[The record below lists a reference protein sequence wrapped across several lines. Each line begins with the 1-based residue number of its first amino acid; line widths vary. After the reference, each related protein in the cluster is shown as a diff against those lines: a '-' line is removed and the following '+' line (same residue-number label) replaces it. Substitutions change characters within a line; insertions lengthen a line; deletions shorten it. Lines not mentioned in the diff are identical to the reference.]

1 MSYTIDY
8 IIAKAN
14 LMHAIE
20 HLKVVNAKIS
30 EKNLQ
35 HEWIKTHEELMLSL
49 TDSYGFILDADKEL
63 INLRSQ
69 NFSYLKLFM
78 ELNLKIEK
86 LEQENKDLREM
97 L

>member
-14 LMHAIE
+14 LMHVIE

-30 EKNLQ
+30 EKNPS
-35 HEWIKTHEELMLSL
+35 HEWIAKHNELMLSL

-69 NFSYLKLFM
+69 NFSYLKLFL

-86 LEQENKDLREM
+86 LEKENKDLREM